1 VLDNHLI
8 DMQDDDQQVDDQQ
21 VIDRGAFNEDSGLLP
36 PADGAFSAEGGMDDE
51 QRR

>member
-8 DMQDDDQQVDDQQ
+8 DMQDDQQDDDQQ
-21 VIDRGAFNEDSGLLP
+21 VINRGAFNEDSGLLP
-36 PADGAFSAEGGMDDE
+36 PVDGAFSAEGGMDDE